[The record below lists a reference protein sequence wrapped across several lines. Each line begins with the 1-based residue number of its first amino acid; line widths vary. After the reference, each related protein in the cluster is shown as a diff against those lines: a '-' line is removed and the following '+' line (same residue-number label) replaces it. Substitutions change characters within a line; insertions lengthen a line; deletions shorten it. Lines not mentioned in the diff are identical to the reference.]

1 MYKRQINEISTNRP
15 LTIFECMTRNITANI
30 LRNDAVKQNYITE
43 SGQLDT
49 PIVVEAAKVM
59 YGFLETLNTLQL
71 ESVNSDYVLSILK
84 EFK

>member
-1 MYKRQINEISTNRP
+1 MNES
-15 LTIFECMTRNITANI
+15 
-30 LRNDAVKQNYITE
+30 VKENYITE

-49 PIVVEAAKVM
+49 PVVVEAVKVM

-71 ESVNSDYVLSILK
+71 ESVDSDYILSIVK